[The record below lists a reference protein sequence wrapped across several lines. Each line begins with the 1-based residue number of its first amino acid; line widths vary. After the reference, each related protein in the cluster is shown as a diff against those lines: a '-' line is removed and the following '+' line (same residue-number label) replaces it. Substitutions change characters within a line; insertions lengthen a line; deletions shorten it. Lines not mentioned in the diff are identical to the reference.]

1 MKGGMAMIVPNET
14 DQHNTERKKIMKKDE
29 LKLLKMSDIQVRE
42 VDWLWYP
49 YIPFG
54 KLTIIHG
61 DPGEGKTTFALRL
74 AAACS
79 TGTPL
84 PNMDTIA
91 PITVI
96 YQSAEDGLDDTVKP
110 RLIEAG
116 ADQER
121 IINICEEEKS
131 LHMLDERIE
140 KAIVQCG
147 AKMLILDPMQGYL
160 GERVDMN
167 RANEVRTIMKSIG
180 QVAQRTGCAVVLVG
194 HLNKAAGMSSA
205 YRGLGSID
213 FRASARSVLVVG
225 RLRSNK
231 NVRVIVH
238 DKSSLAPEGKSLAFN
253 LGNEEGFYWL
263 DGYENISPEELLSG
277 YGNAEETKTM
287 QAEELIRAMLDGGEE
302 LPCGEIFA
310 AAKRK
315 QISQR
320 TVNEAKKNI
329 KGIVT
334 RKVGVKWMWSI
345 SGEDCNIAEVSYEK
359 V

>member
-1 MKGGMAMIVPNET
+1 
-14 DQHNTERKKIMKKDE
+14 
-29 LKLLKMSDIQVRE
+29 
-42 VDWLWYP
+42 
-49 YIPFG
+49 
-54 KLTIIHG
+54 
-61 DPGEGKTTFALRL
+61 
-74 AAACS
+74 
-79 TGTPL
+79 
-84 PNMDTIA
+84 MDTIA

-277 YGNAEETKTM
+277 YGNQEETKTM
-287 QAEELIRAMLDGGEE
+287 QAEELIRAMLDGGAE

-329 KGIVT
+329 HGIVT
-334 RKVGVKWMWSI
+334 RKVGAKWMWSI
-345 SGEDCNIAEVSYEK
+345 PGEDCGL
-359 V
+359 

>member
-1 MKGGMAMIVPNET
+1 
-14 DQHNTERKKIMKKDE
+14 
-29 LKLLKMSDIQVRE
+29 
-42 VDWLWYP
+42 
-49 YIPFG
+49 
-54 KLTIIHG
+54 
-61 DPGEGKTTFALRL
+61 
-74 AAACS
+74 
-79 TGTPL
+79 
-84 PNMDTIA
+84 MDTIA

-96 YQSAEDGLDDTVKP
+96 YQSAEDGLDDTIKP

-277 YGNAEETKTM
+277 YGNQEETKMM
-287 QAEELIRAMLDGGEE
+287 QAEELIRTMLDGGAE

-359 V
+359 E

>member
-1 MKGGMAMIVPNET
+1 
-14 DQHNTERKKIMKKDE
+14 
-29 LKLLKMSDIQVRE
+29 
-42 VDWLWYP
+42 
-49 YIPFG
+49 
-54 KLTIIHG
+54 
-61 DPGEGKTTFALRL
+61 
-74 AAACS
+74 
-79 TGTPL
+79 
-84 PNMDTIA
+84 MDTIA

-96 YQSAEDGLDDTVKP
+96 YQSAEDGLDDTIKP

-231 NVRVIVH
+231 NVR
-238 DKSSLAPEGKSLAFN
+238 KK
-253 LGNEEGFYWL
+253 
-263 DGYENISPEELLSG
+263 
-277 YGNAEETKTM
+277 
-287 QAEELIRAMLDGGEE
+287 Q
-302 LPCGEIFA
+302 
-310 AAKRK
+310 KRCR
-315 QISQR
+315 QR
-320 TVNEAKKNI
+320 N
-329 KGIVT
+329 
-334 RKVGVKWMWSI
+334 
-345 SGEDCNIAEVSYEK
+345 
-359 V
+359 

>member
-1 MKGGMAMIVPNET
+1 
-14 DQHNTERKKIMKKDE
+14 
-29 LKLLKMSDIQVRE
+29 
-42 VDWLWYP
+42 
-49 YIPFG
+49 
-54 KLTIIHG
+54 
-61 DPGEGKTTFALRL
+61 
-74 AAACS
+74 
-79 TGTPL
+79 
-84 PNMDTIA
+84 
-91 PITVI
+91 
-96 YQSAEDGLDDTVKP
+96 
-110 RLIEAG
+110 
-116 ADQER
+116 
-121 IINICEEEKS
+121 
-131 LHMLDERIE
+131 
-140 KAIVQCG
+140 
-147 AKMLILDPMQGYL
+147 
-160 GERVDMN
+160 
-167 RANEVRTIMKSIG
+167 MKSIG

-277 YGNAEETKTM
+277 YGNTEETKTM

-345 SGEDCNIAEVSYEK
+345 PGEDCNIAEVSYEK
-359 V
+359 E

>member
-1 MKGGMAMIVPNET
+1 MIVPNET

-96 YQSAEDGLDDTVKP
+96 YQSAEDGLDDTIKP

-205 YRGLGSID
+205 
-213 FRASARSVLVVG
+213 
-225 RLRSNK
+225 
-231 NVRVIVH
+231 
-238 DKSSLAPEGKSLAFN
+238 
-253 LGNEEGFYWL
+253 
-263 DGYENISPEELLSG
+263 
-277 YGNAEETKTM
+277 
-287 QAEELIRAMLDGGEE
+287 
-302 LPCGEIFA
+302 
-310 AAKRK
+310 
-315 QISQR
+315 
-320 TVNEAKKNI
+320 
-329 KGIVT
+329 
-334 RKVGVKWMWSI
+334 
-345 SGEDCNIAEVSYEK
+345 
-359 V
+359 

>member
-1 MKGGMAMIVPNET
+1 MI
-14 DQHNTERKKIMKKDE
+14 HDE
-29 LKLLKMSDIQVRE
+29 PEILRMSEVQLRE

-54 KLTIIHG
+54 KLTILQG
-61 DPGEGKTTFALRL
+61 DPSEGKTTLALRL

-79 TGTPL
+79 AGRPMPGMKPL
-84 PNMDTIA
+84 PPFN
-91 PITVI
+91 VI
-96 YQSAEDGLDDTVKP
+96 YQTAEDGLEDTVKP
-110 RLIEAG
+110 RLIEAD
-116 ADQER
+116 ADQDR
-121 IINICEEEKS
+121 IINIREDKKS
-131 LHMLDERIE
+131 LHLLDSRIE

-277 YGNAEETKTM
+277 YGNQEETKMM
-287 QAEELIRAMLDGGEE
+287 QAEELIRTMLDGGAE

-359 V
+359 E